1 MKPEMLISVS
11 ATVIALASLWV
22 SFTESRS
29 IRSHNRQSVRPLLQI
44 RRVLNFEGTRT
55 GIQLVNAGLGPAIVT
70 TSVVRVDGEVVGGW
84 DLQTYR
90 QLTRGHSVSPK
101 VSTLQP
107 GVPVLTG
114 QVVYLLFLDDF
125 DGDEH
130 AWFWRLVSERLMV
143 EIFYESLYGGENFRA
158 VLVPPW
164 EPPA

>member
-1 MKPEMLISVS
+1 MKPETLISVS

-70 TSVVRVDGEVVGGW
+70 TTIVRLDGEVVGQW
-84 DLQTYR
+84 DLKAYR
-90 QLTRGHSVSPK
+90 QLTRGRSVQPK

-114 QVVYLLFLDDF
+114 QVVHLLFLDDF
-125 DGDEH
+125 ERDAH
-130 AWFWRLVSERLMV
+130 AWFWALVSERLMI
-143 EIFYESLYGGENFRA
+143 EIFYESMYGGENFRA
-158 VLVPPW
+158 VLIPPW
-164 EPPA
+164 ETPA